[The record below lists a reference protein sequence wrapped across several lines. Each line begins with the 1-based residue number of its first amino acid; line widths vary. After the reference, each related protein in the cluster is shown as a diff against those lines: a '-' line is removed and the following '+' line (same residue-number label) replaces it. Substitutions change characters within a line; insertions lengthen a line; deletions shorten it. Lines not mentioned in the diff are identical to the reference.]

1 MRLVALACAL
11 ALAVAG
17 PGAQTRSSGRT
28 LVSHDFTTSAEGWLV
43 AGDTG
48 PAVPEFHREGGHP
61 AGYISNV
68 DEAAGETWYFRAP
81 GSLLVLL
88 KTAENGTLGYSL
100 RQSVDGPGF
109 VDDDIVI
116 QGPSGRL
123 SYRFE
128 RTPGTEWSRFSLR
141 LTTTAG
147 WRWNWN
153 AQPTSE
159 QMRSVLVNPTSLEIR
174 GEYHTG
180 PDVGGLDSVVLET
193 EK

>member
-1 MRLVALACAL
+1 MRFVALACAL
-11 ALAVAG
+11 VLAIPG
-17 PGAQTRSSGRT
+17 PDAQAPSSGQT
-28 LVSHDFTTSAEGWLV
+28 LVDHEFTTSAKGWLV
-43 AGDTG
+43 SGDTG
-48 PAVPEFHREGGHP
+48 PVVPEFHRDGGHP
-61 AGYISNV
+61 GGYISNV
-68 DEAAGETWYFRAP
+68 DEAVGETWYFRAP
-81 GSLLVLL
+81 GSLLNRLRA
-88 KTAENGTLGYSL
+88 AENGTLSYSL
-100 RQSVDGPGF
+100 QQSVDGPGF

-128 RTPGTEWSRFSLR
+128 RTPGTEWSRFSVR

-153 AQPTSE
+153 AQPTSDE
-159 QMRSVLVNPTSLEIR
+159 MRSVLVNATSLEIR

-193 EK
+193 EN